1 MEAEAENRRVTFR
14 RPGTTEE
21 TAGQSDNLS
30 ALGQNY
36 LYDLLMTPSDKR
48 ISVTRKVAETTA
60 IQAQGREEQLAQEKA
75 QITWSRQRGFGRTM
89 DRSDKTDA
97 EVLTREER
105 IVHTELTKVLPK
117 EAQLFGVHIADD
129 TSKIHAQAVVRDQA
143 EANRLFLATRTFEAQ
158 TGRVLDL
165 ELLTSRPTSQPPRP
179 GATADLSEIER
190 RRTQEELPPQD
201 AKERH
206 AGPIAPQHPVAEN
219 HGSDLVKRL
228 STPREPIAEMIAAA
242 TLAAFK
248 PNQQPLQPLVS
259 AGRNELGVPLGGTKK
274 LEKQIQ
280 VEGQQGGSLS
290 SRRTPSR
297 RRRETEEDEGQA
309 IFSKERSDAKA
320 REALREADE
329 LLRQQS
335 EDQGQGQQQQRH
347 QQEEGGKQ
355 RRQSSACPSCGT
367 ALPESQAGS
376 CPVCAQSGPNV
387 MALARIHYRAAGAKF
402 LATVDA
408 FTATDEAR
416 TLILTGATTQVASL
430 RYEQEIVGHKDF
442 LKFKV
447 KP

>member
-14 RPGTTEE
+14 RPGATDE
-21 TAGQSDNLS
+21 TVGQSDSLS
-30 ALGQNY
+30 IVGQNY
-36 LYDLLMTPSDKR
+36 LYDLPMTPSDKR
-48 ISVTRKVAETTA
+48 ISVARKVTETAA
-60 IQAQGREEQLAQEKA
+60 IQAQGREEQIAQEKA

-105 IVHTELTKVLPK
+105 TVHTELTKVLPK

-143 EANRLFLATRTFEAQ
+143 EAHRLFLASRTFEAQ

-165 ELLTSRPTSQPPRP
+165 ELLTSRPTAQPSRLSPV
-179 GATADLSEIER
+179 TESSEIGR
-190 RRTQEELPPQD
+190 HRAQEELPSVREP
-201 AKERH
+201 KERS
-206 AGPIAPQHPVAEN
+206 ARLTSQPLVPDS
-219 HGSDLVKRL
+219 HGNDLMKRL

-248 PNQQPLQPLVS
+248 PNQQPIQPLVS
-259 AGRNELGVPLGGTKK
+259 ARRNELGVPLGSTKK
-274 LEKQIQ
+274 LERQIQ
-280 VEGQQGGSLS
+280 VEGQQGGSLG

-309 IFSKERSDAKA
+309 IFSKDRSDA
-320 REALREADE
+320 RVLERREADE
-329 LLRQQS
+329 LLRQHS
-335 EDQGQGQQQQRH
+335 EEQGQGQQQQRH
-347 QQEEGGKQ
+347 QEEEGGKQ
-355 RRQSSACPSCGT
+355 RRQSSTCPSCGT

-408 FTATDEAR
+408 FTATDEAK
-416 TLILTGATTQVASL
+416 TLILTGAVTQVASL